1 MLRDRLQGLLLIL
14 AGCAGLVLVSH
25 AQQFLAPLLQ
35 PPAPPGV
42 PTALLPVASPFAWLL
57 PMIGLGSLGLGLLG
71 IKKLLWP
78 EDWEPP
84 KHRG

>member
-1 MLRDRLQGLLLIL
+1 MRDRLQGLLLIL
-14 AGCAGLVLVSH
+14 AGCISLVLLTHVQH
-25 AQQFLAPLLQ
+25 YLAPLLQ

-42 PTALLPVASPFAWLL
+42 PVALLPASSPFACLL
-57 PMIGLGSLGLGLLG
+57 PMIGLGSVGLGLLG

-78 EDWEPP
+78 EDWQPP